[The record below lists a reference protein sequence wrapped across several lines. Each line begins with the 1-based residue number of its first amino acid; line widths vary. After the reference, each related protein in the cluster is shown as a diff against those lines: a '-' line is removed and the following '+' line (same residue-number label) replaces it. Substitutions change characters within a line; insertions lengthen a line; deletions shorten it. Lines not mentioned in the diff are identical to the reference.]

1 MFFQSGFSFWAFF
14 RCCHH
19 LSLSGLQQELSLHK
33 TNHGHDH
40 SSYSLSP
47 ASSEFPFQVPVS
59 HCSHYELLIVSLTN
73 WTNPLNV
80 CLCILLY
87 PGPRMLFSFVSFQT
101 YYLLRPKIRCSL
113 CRQKCYILSS
123 SVALC
128 HPLILSVYDGK
139 SLH

>member
-19 LSLSGLQQELSLHK
+19 LSLSGLQQKLPLYK

-40 SSYSLSP
+40 SSYSLFLQPHLNFLSRYL
-47 ASSEFPFQVPVS
+47 S
-59 HCSHYELLIVSLTN
+59 HTVATMNFMTN

-87 PGPRMLFSFVSFQT
+87 AGPRMLFSFVSFQT
-101 YYLLRPKIRCSL
+101 CYLLSPKIRCSL
-113 CRQKCYILSS
+113 CSQKCYILSS
-123 SVALC
+123 PVALC
-128 HPLILSVYDGK
+128 YPLILSVYDGK